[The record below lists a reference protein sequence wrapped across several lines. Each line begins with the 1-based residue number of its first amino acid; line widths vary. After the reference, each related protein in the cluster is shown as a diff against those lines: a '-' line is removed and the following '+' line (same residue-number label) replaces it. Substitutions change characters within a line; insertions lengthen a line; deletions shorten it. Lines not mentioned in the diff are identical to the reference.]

1 MEQHPVRVAG
11 REDIPCIVQSLKG
24 FGALLPGHLA
34 PDEELAQ
41 GVARLL
47 EDTDTDFFV
56 AHNREGRC
64 AGFLQQRYRYSLWL
78 SGEEANIEDV
88 FVAQA
93 DRGRGLGQALV
104 ELALARAVERGC
116 RRAVLD
122 IIETNVISL
131 ALYERM
137 GFTFERERSIA
148 EGDPLTRGRQ
158 LFMVKPLP

>member
-1 MEQHPVRVAG
+1 MAG
-11 REDIPCIVQSLKG
+11 REDIPGVVRGLKG
-24 FGALLPGHLA
+24 FAALLPGSLA
-34 PDEELAQ
+34 PDEELAR

-47 EDTDTDFFV
+47 EDPDTDFFV
-56 AHNREGRC
+56 AHNRVGRC
-64 AGFLQQRYRYSLWL
+64 VGFLQQRYRYSLWL
-78 SGEEANIEDV
+78 SAEEANIEDV

-93 DRGRGLGQALV
+93 DRGLGLGRALM

-122 IIETNVISL
+122 IIETNVIPL

-137 GFTFERERSIA
+137 GFTRERERSIA
-148 EGDPLTRGRQ
+148 EGDPPTRGRQ